1 MSLSTKIKIADL
13 RDRIAISYISVY
25 NDTTTGAPSATYTAG
40 PTLWAMVRLR
50 IISGAETN
58 NRVGNTDKIQVEQ
71 GYEIIIRKDVYP
83 IKPQDKIVWG
93 THTLYIRNIE
103 DIDVFFTKL
112 TCAYVY

>member
-1 MSLSTKIKIADL
+1 MSLTSKIKIADL
-13 RDRIAISYISVY
+13 RDRIAVSHVSVY

-50 IISGAETN
+50 IISDPEQ
-58 NRVGNTDKIQVEQ
+58 DKTKVEQ
-71 GYEIIIRKDVYP
+71 GYEIIIRKDSYP

-93 THTLYIRNIE
+93 TYTLYIRGIE

>member
-13 RDRIAISYISVY
+13 RDRITISYVSVY

-50 IISGAETN
+50 IISDPEQ
-58 NRVGNTDKIQVEQ
+58 DKTKVEQ
-71 GYEIIIRKDVYP
+71 GYEIIIRKDSYP

-93 THTLYIRNIE
+93 TYTLYIRGIE

>member
-13 RDRIAISYISVY
+13 RDRIEISYVNVY
-25 NDTTTGAPSATYTAG
+25 NDTTTGAPSATYTTG

-50 IISGAETN
+50 IISAPEA
-58 NRVGNTDKIQVEQ
+58 DKTKVEQ

-93 THTLYIRNIE
+93 THTLYIRGIE

>member
-1 MSLSTKIKIADL
+1 MSLKTKIKIADL
-13 RDRIAISYISVY
+13 RDRIVVSHVSVY

-40 PTLWAMVRLR
+40 PTLWAMIRLR
-50 IISGAETN
+50 IISGTETN

-71 GYEIIIRKDVYP
+71 GYEIVIRKENHP

-93 THTLYIRNIE
+93 THTLYVRSIE
-103 DIDVFFTKL
+103 DIDVFFIKL